1 MCAQIVF
8 GVKRGGKFFGF
19 DGFAAAG
26 GVDKFAVAD
35 VEADMGIFVCATG
48 IEKDKIAG
56 FLICR
61 REFFRLA
68 AAISRAV
75 RGRLTLRAFL

>member
-8 GVKRGGKFFGF
+8 GVKRSGKFFGF
-19 DGFAAAG
+19 DGFTAAG

-35 VEADMGIFVCATG
+35 VEANMGIFVCAAG

-56 FLICR
+56 F
-61 REFFRLA
+61 
-68 AAISRAV
+68 
-75 RGRLTLRAFL
+75 